1 MDEFEFMLEDRI
13 AKIQA
18 INKQYDLGNN
28 AYISFS
34 GGKDSTVL
42 HYLIDL
48 ALPNNKIPRLF
59 INTGIEYNDVVKFV
73 KELAKKDNR
82 IIILNSGLNI
92 KQMLEESGY
101 PFKSKQ
107 HSHNVAIYQRN
118 KNKPYLKT
126 IRKYLNIEES
136 KMKLKCP
143 KKLKYQ
149 FTPSFELK
157 CSDLCC
163 ENLKKKPARKWA
175 KENKKT
181 ICLTGMRKGE
191 GGQRSN
197 INCIITDKKNNLK
210 RFHPL
215 LVVPKNW
222 ENEFTSKFNI
232 KVCELYYSPYNFDRT
247 GCKGCPLEVLI
258 RGFIDSNKLNDD
270 HDFKQKIMT
279 YNCGGKLIEGFEMQ
293 LSYGKNI
300 DIAVDGED
308 NNNDYDIET
317 ITVQIKDYGKTWW
330 LKGEKND

>member
-1 MDEFEFMLEDRI
+1 MFTDFEFLLEDRI
-13 AKIQA
+13 SKIQA
-18 INKQYDLGNN
+18 INKQYDLENN

-48 ALPNNKIPRLF
+48 ALPNNKIPRVF

-82 IIILNSGLNI
+82 IIILNSGINI
-92 KQMLEESGY
+92 KQMLEKNGY

-118 KNKPYLKT
+118 KDRPYLKT
-126 IRKYLNIEES
+126 IRKYLGIEES

-143 KKLKYQ
+143 NKLKYQ
-149 FTPSFELK
+149 FTPVFELK

-163 ENLKKKPARKWA
+163 TNLKKKPADKWS

-181 ICLTGMRKGE
+181 ICLTGMRKDE
-191 GGQRSN
+191 GGQRQN
-197 INCIITDKKNNLK
+197 INCIITDENNNLK

-222 ENEFTSKFNI
+222 DNEFISKYNI
-232 KVCELYYSPYNFDRT
+232 KVCELYYPPYNFDRT
-247 GCKGCPLEVLI
+247 GCKGCPFDKYLQKDLDTMKQYFPNEYKQCENIWKPVYDEYRRIDYRLKKKQDYEQMTI
-258 RGFIDSNKLNDD
+258 YDFI
-270 HDFKQKIMT
+270 
-279 YNCGGKLIEGFEMQ
+279 EE
-293 LSYGKNI
+293 
-300 DIAVDGED
+300 E
-308 NNNDYDIET
+308 
-317 ITVQIKDYGKTWW
+317 
-330 LKGEKND
+330 